1 METRRARMLDS
12 ELHAM
17 PSRDR
22 FDGSEARVK
31 KGIRLILF
39 GLLIAASLTST
50 HTALLVA
57 QTETEA
63 ETEEEAPETFVPTEK
78 LPADSAISFPV
89 DI

>member
-1 METRRARMLDS
+1 METRHVRMLDS

-17 PSRDR
+17 PSRVR
-22 FDGSEARVK
+22 VDGSEARVK
-31 KGIRLILF
+31 NGTRLILF
-39 GLLIAASLTST
+39 VLLIAASLAST
-50 HTALLVA
+50 HTAFLVA
-57 QTETEA
+57 QTATEA